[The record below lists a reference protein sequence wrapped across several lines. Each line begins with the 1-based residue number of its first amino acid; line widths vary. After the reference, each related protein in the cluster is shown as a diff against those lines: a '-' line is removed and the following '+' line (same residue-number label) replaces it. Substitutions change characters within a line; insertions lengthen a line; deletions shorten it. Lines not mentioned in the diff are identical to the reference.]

1 MKNLESIAE
10 DLFNKI
16 RGRFPSVTIGSAEGK
31 VTNVPKE
38 ARYFDFEYK
47 EGDRVLGKVSISL
60 DEDNIAVM
68 YSDDFVANE
77 DVMTRNHWYNFLKEL
92 RQFSK
97 KRLLNFDTR
106 NITKS
111 NSDRR
116 DYKFLAKTRAGDNNM
131 NESTMYGT
139 SRTSY
144 QNIGNARVSIKHSQ
158 PVDQANP
165 ADRTRHVDA
174 VYIESSNGER
184 FKYPYK
190 HLTGARA
197 MARHVAEGGTPYDD
211 FGSHIVN
218 MSEELS
224 KLRKFK
230 TYVNRSSVMAEG
242 LVGYMDAISERMD
255 TLRKSLKGLQ
265 RENFYKETFGSF
277 EKPVVE
283 EVPSDVAENWI
294 DQLTIR
300 QFNEELKDVFPFVY
314 KVVSEYTKAKELSP
328 QDLEEF
334 DVRVRRHAPY
344 FTTMVN
350 GKPHLK
356 VDATNTMPI
365 LPTSKWAKITP
376 DIEKRA
382 NTQGFSK
389 AEAEHNNEPFELLM
403 SGEKAFVSAD
413 TYKKLTGTAGAIST
427 NPIPTEQTIESALD
441 ELMGQFSDHVCEDC
455 GNPSWRTLDEEKQKG
470 VDGKVCWKGYRRQGT
485 KMKGGRRVDNCVK
498 VKENDLE
505 GDSKAEDIR
514 AWAKKYSRYKGGN
527 GDPLPMGWVKMQLDT
542 GVPSDAYEN
551 NEYEA
556 AMEKFGA
563 DAVDN
568 EEPEIMAAMPIT
580 LAMIH
585 DLAKIFS
592 GPVGED
598 EAKIVNQILNTEMEG
613 NPYAYAVRQA
623 KMAGKKKGD
632 TVPHPNGE
640 EEITLEKKT
649 PLGEFILSYFDYTT
663 GQFPKGETAVLTMI
677 EKDYGEQYITPAKQF
692 IERINNR
699 VAEVMGYRDSEVE
712 ESGLQYYIGKK
723 KYGKDGMKKLARA
736 GRDGASQ
743 EELGRIKDQYEKESA
758 ELRKLAGL

>member
-111 NSDRR
+111 NLDRR

-365 LPTSKWAKITP
+365 LPTDKWTKITP
-376 DIEKRA
+376 DIERRA
-382 NTQGFSK
+382 NSQGFSK
-389 AEAEHNNEPFELLM
+389 AEAEHNNEPFEVLM
-403 SGEKAFVSAD
+403 SGEKAFVSAE
-413 TYKKLTGTAGAIST
+413 TYKKLTGAPSATST
-427 NPIPTEQTIESALD
+427 NTVPSAETIESALD
-441 ELMGQFSDHVCEDC
+441 ELMGQFSEA
-455 GNPSWRTLDEEKQKG
+455 GKMKG
-470 VDGKVCWKGYRRQGT
+470 GGDDPCWKGY
-485 KMKGGRRVDNCVK
+485 KM
-498 VKENDLE
+498 
-505 GDSKAEDIR
+505 
-514 AWAKKYSRYKGGN
+514 
-527 GDPLPMGWVKMQLDT
+527 
-542 GVPSDAYEN
+542 
-551 NEYEA
+551 
-556 AMEKFGA
+556 
-563 DAVDN
+563 
-568 EEPEIMAAMPIT
+568 
-580 LAMIH
+580 
-585 DLAKIFS
+585 
-592 GPVGED
+592 VGH
-598 EAKIVNQILNTEMEG
+598 
-613 NPYAYAVRQA
+613 
-623 KMAGKKKGD
+623 KKKGGKEVPNCVPESDDD
-632 TVPHPNGE
+632 TIDVKMTPDGG
-640 EEITLEKKT
+640 IEKADNTEQKT
-649 PLGEFILSYFDYTT
+649 PLGEFILSYFDRET
-663 GQFPKGETAVLTMI
+663 GEFPKGETAVLTMV
-677 EKDYGEQYITPAKQF
+677 EKDYGEQYINPAKQF
-692 IERINNR
+692 IERIYSVTEQFR
-699 VAEVMGYRDSEVE
+699 EPAENPLM
-712 ESGLQYYIGKK
+712 
-723 KYGKDGMKKLARA
+723 ARM
-736 GRDGASQ
+736 R
-743 EELGRIKDQYEKESA
+743 E
-758 ELRKLAGL
+758 LAGLR

>member
-47 EGDRVLGKVSISL
+47 EGERVLGKVSISL
-60 DEDNIAVM
+60 DEDSIAVM

-111 NSDRR
+111 NLDRR
-116 DYKFLAKTRAGDNNM
+116 DYKFLANTRAGDEQM

-139 SRTSY
+139 SRTSF
-144 QNIGNARVSIKHSQ
+144 QNIGNARISIKHTQ

-165 ADRTRHVDA
+165 TDRTRHVEA
-174 VYIESSNGER
+174 VYIESDAGER
-184 FKYPYK
+184 FKYPFK

-197 MARHVAEGGTPYDD
+197 MARHVSEGGTPYDD
-211 FGSHIVN
+211 FGSHIVS

-230 TYVNRSSVMAEG
+230 TYVGRSSVMAEG

-255 TLRKSLKGLQ
+255 TIRKSLKGLQ
-265 RENFYKETFGSF
+265 RETFYKETFEGF

-283 EVPSDVAENWI
+283 DVPSDVAENWI

-314 KVVSEYTKAKELSP
+314 KVVSEYTKAKELGP
-328 QDLEEF
+328 DDLEEGNWDDF
-334 DVRVRRHAPY
+334 KAGAAQMGRAAKNAVFGSPEEHAAKQAFEKKMAQTIIKATGDQSAAGRVYGSCKGDPLECLY
-344 FTTMVN
+344 SYM
-350 GKPHLK
+350 K
-356 VDATNTMPI
+356 
-365 LPTSKWAKITP
+365 
-376 DIEKRA
+376 EKGIS
-382 NTQGFSK
+382 NPQID
-389 AEAEHNNEPFELLM
+389 AEARKHGLKGNANMQVDSYNPEAEFEAAL
-403 SGEKAFVSAD
+403 
-413 TYKKLTGTAGAIST
+413 
-427 NPIPTEQTIESALD
+427 EQA
-441 ELMGQFSDHVCEDC
+441 MGQFSDHVCEDC

-470 VDGKVCWKGYRRQGT
+470 VDGKVCWKGYKRMGT
-485 KMKGGRRVDNCVK
+485 KMKGGKRVDNCVK
-498 VKENDLE
+498 VKED
-505 GDSKAEDIR
+505 ED
-514 AWAKKYSRYKGGN
+514 
-527 GDPLPMGWVKMQLDT
+527 DT
-542 GVPSDAYEN
+542 D
-551 NEYEA
+551 
-556 AMEKFGA
+556 
-563 DAVDN
+563 
-568 EEPEIMAAMPIT
+568 
-580 LAMIH
+580 
-585 DLAKIFS
+585 
-592 GPVGED
+592 
-598 EAKIVNQILNTEMEG
+598 EG
-613 NPYAYAVRQA
+613 NAYANTVRQA
-623 KMAGKKKGD
+623 KMNGKKKGD
-632 TVPHPNGE
+632 KVPHPNGK

-736 GRDGASQ
+736 GRDGASE
-743 EELGRIKDQYEKESA
+743 EELGRIKDQHKKES
-758 ELRKLAGL
+758 EDLRRLAGLR